1 MRLVRTLLLSFLAL
15 LLISTYAGA
24 QENASASAAASL
36 NRDLP
41 PGLQI
46 PDAAKAGPNFD
57 VDAATEAYLNLLS
70 PEQRAKSDAYFE
82 GGYWLGFFGG
92 LYGLAVA
99 AILLLSGLSRRMRDI
114 GRKFFKKPF
123 LVSMVYVALWV
134 LVGFLLNL
142 PWASYAEFAREH
154 SYGLATQSYGE
165 WFGDQLKGLVVVL
178 IILPLVIS
186 LIYKLVRSGGE
197 FWWVRA
203 AGFTF
208 VLTLFFGMIAPVFIA
223 PLFNTYTPLP
233 PGATKDAIFSLARA
247 NQIPTTKVV
256 YFDASKQTTRISAN
270 VSGFLNTTQVSLND
284 NLLNKTSLPEIKAV
298 MGHEMGHYVLNHS
311 LRLTIYLTLIFG
323 LGFYVVHRSSNM
335 ILRRFGARLSIE
347 DRSDPA
353 GLPLA
358 VAIFSMF
365 SAFASPVL
373 NSVIRQA
380 EAEADNYGLNS
391 AREPHGFAMAA
402 MRLSTYR
409 KIKPG
414 YWEEVFFYDHPSG
427 YTRVH
432 SSMLWLKEN
441 QDNVTANG
449 VLEAKAVG
457 ND

>member
-1 MRLVRTLLLSFLAL
+1 MRLVRALLLSFFAL
-15 LLISTYAGA
+15 LLISSYAGA
-24 QENASASAAASL
+24 QDNAPPANAATSL

-41 PGLQI
+41 PGLQL
-46 PDAAKAGPNFD
+46 PDAAKPGPNFD

-70 PEQRAKSDAYFE
+70 PTQRAKSDAYFE
-82 GGYWLGFFGG
+82 GGYWVAFFGG

-99 AILLLSGLSRRMRDI
+99 AILLLSGLSRRMRDV
-114 GRKFFKKPF
+114 GRKFFTKPF
-123 LVSMVYVALWV
+123 LVTMVYVALW
-134 LVGFLLNL
+134 LIVGFLLNL
-142 PWASYAEFAREH
+142 PWSSYSEFSREH
-154 SYGLATQSYGE
+154 SYGLATQSYSD
-165 WFGDQLKGLVVVL
+165 WFGDQLKGLVIGL

-186 LIYKLVRSGGE
+186 LIYKLVRSYGDS
-197 FWWVRA
+197 WWVRA
-203 AGFTF
+203 TGLTF
-208 VLTLFFGMIAPVFIA
+208 VLTLFFGMLAPVYIT
-223 PLFNTYTPLP
+223 PRFNTYMPLP
-233 PGATKDAIFSLARA
+233 PGEIKEAIFSLARA

-284 NLLNKTSLPEIKAV
+284 NLMNKTSLPEIKAV

-311 LRLTIYLTLIFG
+311 LRLTIYFSLVFG
-323 LGFYVVHRSSNM
+323 LGFYVVHRSSSVL
-335 ILRRFGARLSIE
+335 LRRFGMRLNIE

-358 VAIFSMF
+358 VAIFSV
-365 SAFASPVL
+365 FAALATPVL
-373 NSVIRQA
+373 NSITRQA
-380 EAEADNYGLNS
+380 EAEADAYGLNA

-432 SSMLWLKEN
+432 NSMLWLQEN
-441 QDNVTANG
+441 QDNATANKA
-449 VLEAKAVG
+449 LESK
-457 ND
+457 